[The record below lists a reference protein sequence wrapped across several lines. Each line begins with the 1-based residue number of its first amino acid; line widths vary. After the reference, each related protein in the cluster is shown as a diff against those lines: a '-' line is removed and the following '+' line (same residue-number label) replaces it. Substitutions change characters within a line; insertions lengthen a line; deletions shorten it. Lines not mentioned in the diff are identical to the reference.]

1 MKVETA
7 KVASEGQ
14 ALVNEYNKGIA
25 AQLPALSPLHDT
37 FRSPAG
43 HRGFKRNWTSR

>member
-14 ALVNEYNKGIA
+14 TLVNEYHKSLA
-25 AQLPALSPLHDT
+25 APLPALSPLHDT
-37 FRSPAG
+37 FRSG
-43 HRGFKRNWTSR
+43 RYFKKNWTSR